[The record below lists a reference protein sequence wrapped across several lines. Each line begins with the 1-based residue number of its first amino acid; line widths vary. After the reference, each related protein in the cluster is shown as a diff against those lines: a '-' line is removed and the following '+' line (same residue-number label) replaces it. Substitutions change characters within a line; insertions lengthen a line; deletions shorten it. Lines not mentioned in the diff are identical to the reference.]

1 MKKIIFGILF
11 FVILLTLF
19 LSISLY
25 TNKYNVDLRESI
37 KIDELNSNGDYTLDG
52 KTIVMLG
59 DSLIAGYN
67 NEEGGL
73 DKYLSQVFPHTEFK
87 NRTS

>member
-37 KIDELNSNGDYTLDG
+37 KLQFKIDMVKPKNNIY
-52 KTIVMLG
+52 K
-59 DSLIAGYN
+59 DSLAY
-67 NEEGGL
+67 
-73 DKYLSQVFPHTEFK
+73 
-87 NRTS
+87 